1 MRGRRVIGGLGGSA
15 VIALIAALALAA
27 ALPAGG
33 NVVIAPPAPCSPGVV
48 MNDAFGDGH
57 HKPTDVLR
65 AWLSEANGRLQAV
78 IEVQLGTWVPE
89 HDEPQVVGGYAF
101 LFTVGGVT
109 RFVRMS
115 VDESNVATFD
125 YGTWTLAGGFVPEG
139 VTTGDRDTNPVGS
152 AAAWITVPASL
163 VAPGAILTDTFVITY
178 DGIISGVPTDVDQAP
193 GGTHPNDPA
202 RGPDFIVGSCAVVSI
217 AAPASLK
224 GAKPR
229 VTSRAA
235 SPRPPRA
242 SPWRSRARAQAPS
255 SRTRPRTRSAT
266 SPSRCPS
273 VRPRAQATNTAN
285 GIDSTTRTIIMR
297 SVVTIRAIRLPNG
310 KTRIKG
316 TTSPWLPGP
325 LAAHQDDRVRAC
337 REEDDQGRR
346 LLLYAE
352 APQARALAGHLHAE
366 RRSGGALDLQGSTG
380 PVTAARRPRRLARRL
395 AADGGGGHPHA
406 HPRPGAG
413 GASGRRALAP
423 ARDRA
428 WRSRCSPS
436 SAACR
441 SCSRPWRSWRSSP
454 PFASFRRGAGWAARP
469 GRWRSSSR
477 SDFSST
483 IISRT

>member
-65 AWLSEANGRLQAV
+65 AWLSEANGSLQAV

-229 VTSRAA
+229 VTISGSVAPAA
-235 SPRPPRA
+235 AGIPVA
-242 SPWRSRARAQAPS
+242 I
-255 SRTRPRTRSAT
+255 TRQGAGTLVTNTTTDALGNFAVQVPIRETTRIK
-266 SPSRCPS
+266 
-273 VRPRAQATNTAN
+273 ATNTAN

-310 KTRIKG
+310 RTRIRG
-316 TTSPWLPGP
+316 TTSPWLPG
-325 LAAHQDDRVRAC
+325 
-337 REEDDQGRR
+337 R
-346 LLLYAE
+346 LQLIKTTAFV
-352 APQARALAGHLHAE
+352 PVARKTI
-366 RRSGGALDLQGSTG
+366 RGGAFSFT
-380 PVTAARRPRRLARRL
+380 PRRL
-395 AADGGGGHPHA
+395 
-406 HPRPGAG
+406 
-413 GASGRRALAP
+413 
-423 ARDRA
+423 
-428 WRSRCSPS
+428 
-436 SAACR
+436 
-441 SCSRPWRSWRSSP
+441 
-454 PFASFRRGAGWAARP
+454 RP
-469 GRWRSSSR
+469 GRWQVIYTPSGGRAVRS
-477 SDFSST
+477 
-483 IISRT
+483 ISKAVRVR